1 MAARLSRY
9 TAENQYGMVGFG
21 AGPGPV
27 SGMDVAAA
35 AEGITGGAM
44 MDNGAVPA
52 PPETGGATLAL
63 PANMLED
70 PTFWMVATI
79 GAILALAAYSAGPAP
94 E

>member
-44 MDNGAVPA
+44 TDNGAAPA
-52 PPETGGATLAL
+52 PAATGDTLVL
-63 PANMLED
+63 PGNILED
-70 PTFWMVATI
+70 PTFWMIATL
-79 GAILALAAYSAGPAP
+79 GAILGLAAYSAGPAP